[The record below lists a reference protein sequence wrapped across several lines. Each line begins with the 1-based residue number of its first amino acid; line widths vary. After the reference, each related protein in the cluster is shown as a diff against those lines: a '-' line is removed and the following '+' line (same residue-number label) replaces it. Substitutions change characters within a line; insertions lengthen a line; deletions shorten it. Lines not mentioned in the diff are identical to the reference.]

1 MATGKKQGSRESAFK
16 AQKGCHPALIGRP
29 GGAFCAKNALSLGPS
44 FFEPVEIADVLAAFP
59 GARIV
64 ETVDPPM
71 PAGHVA
77 LFEAGR
83 AAGFPWLRVWGVVV
97 GRGEDAW
104 QAWLCHWVSPGALA
118 CARAALARGMGL
130 AAPPAGDGIAP
141 PRWRANLEADSPEWT
156 SSAAQTCCWCGG
168 QRWRRTGDGDE
179 CVACHPTPGP
189 EHVR

>member
-1 MATGKKQGSRESAFK
+1 MKKEGAGVGSVKSVGGPPSEAFD
-16 AQKGCHPALIGRP
+16 ASNACPLLQKSPRG
-29 GGAFCAKNALSLGPS
+29 
-44 FFEPVEIADVLAAFP
+44 VTIADVLDVFA

-97 GRGEDAW
+97 GRGKDAW
-104 QAWLCHWVSPGALA
+104 RAWLCHWVSPGGLA